1 MKALLLLLLADEATA
16 FSLRARPVV
25 SWMRPSGRAAL
36 VAVETETAS
45 NVLESLQTFQSSH
58 AFLYGL
64 IVTLATRYAIGEVR
78 RIVEKPVMDELGNRV
93 TESLTPETEAIPTSA
108 WPKLALCV
116 GMDLAGDASELIP
129 VLGEFTDVAFAPVE
143 AGLLKVLFQSNL
155 IAGFGFVEE
164 ILPFTDV
171 VPTFTLAWR
180 LSNLWPTT
188 PLARKLL
195 PDPAK

>member
-1 MKALLLLLLADEATA
+1 MELKITNSESAGPGRPLLIMKALLLLLLADEATA

-116 GMDLAGDASELIP
+116 GMGAWARRLDPA
-129 VLGEFTDVAFAPVE
+129 T
-143 AGLLKVLFQSNL
+143 LFQCVTLSCYTAS
-155 IAGFGFVEE
+155 IRC
-164 ILPFTDV
+164 
-171 VPTFTLAWR
+171 TFRSDDRALQRQTWLAM
-180 LSNLWPTT
+180 
-188 PLARKLL
+188 LAS
-195 PDPAK
+195 